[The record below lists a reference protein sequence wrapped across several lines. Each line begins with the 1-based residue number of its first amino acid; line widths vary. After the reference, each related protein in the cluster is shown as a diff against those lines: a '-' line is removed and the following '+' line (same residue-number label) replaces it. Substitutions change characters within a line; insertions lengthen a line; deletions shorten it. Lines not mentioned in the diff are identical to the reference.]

1 MKAVENMN
9 FETVKVFVSHH
20 LLANQHVRTD
30 AYPALNII
38 DKTQQHEPRV
48 TPSEKVDKWLPWDIA
63 IGHLK
68 TFLLGTFHGATS
80 KYLQEYLNEFCYRY
94 HRRFVEKNT

>member
-1 MKAVENMN
+1 
-9 FETVKVFVSHH
+9 
-20 LLANQHVRTD
+20 
-30 AYPALNII
+30 
-38 DKTQQHEPRV
+38 
-48 TPSEKVDKWLPWDIA
+48 
-63 IGHLK
+63 LK